1 MGRATEVI
9 KYEGDS
15 HAFSWKH
22 PHEDFD
28 SFTQLVVQENQEAI
42 FFMNGQALDLFGPGR
57 YTLETQ
63 NIPKITDFFNRKK
76 ENKTAFH
83 CAVYFINKNELMPI
97 KWGTDSRVEY
107 LEPTYHFLLSIGASG
122 EMSLRIEDS
131 RKFLIKVAGSDPEVD
146 RQEVQQFFRAVLMTK
161 IKTYLAHVMSQK
173 EFTIFSIDENLSLLS
188 ENLKN
193 LLSADFEEYGV
204 VLERFFITTIV
215 KPEDEEYEKYKQMY
229 FQKESNTMKEEIYC
243 ENCGM
248 KNHADS
254 SFCEQC
260 GNPLYDEQKVCS
272 NCGYVFTRSGNF
284 CPKCGK
290 KRG

>member
-1 MGRATEVI
+1 MAKRFDVI
-9 KYEGDS
+9 KYEGDQN
-15 HAFSWKH
+15 AFSWKH

-28 SFTQLVVQENQEAI
+28 SFTQLIVQENQEAV

-63 NIPKITDFFNRKK
+63 NVPKIMSFFNRR
-76 ENKTAFH
+76 NDSPSAFH

-107 LEPTYHFLLSIGASG
+107 LEPNYHFPLSIGASG

-146 RQEVQQFFRAVLMTK
+146 RKEVQQFFRAVLMTK
-161 IKTYLAHVMSQK
+161 IKACLAQVMSKK
-173 EFTIFSIDENLSLLS
+173 EYTIFSIDENLSSLS
-188 ENLKN
+188 ENLKE
-193 LLSADFEEYGV
+193 LLNPDFQDYGV
-204 VLERFFITTIV
+204 VLERFYITTIA
-215 KPEDEEYEKYKQMY
+215 KPDDEEYEKFKQIY
-229 FQKESNTMKEEIYC
+229 FRGENPFDESGIYC
-243 ENCGM
+243 ENCGT
-248 KNHADS
+248 KNQKTS

-260 GNPLYDEQKVCS
+260 GHSLYEQQKVCE
-272 NCGYVFTRSGNF
+272 NCGYVFTRAGNF